1 MSQAV
6 IILEE
11 EPLSNALV
19 KWGAWMAGMVV
30 FVMFLIYF
38 SNYFATNSEECF
50 IAGEYIAHPLQQI
63 KDNRWSRR
71 FSEVDRLTYI

>member
-1 MSQAV
+1 MSHAM
-6 IILEE
+6 ITIEE

-30 FVMFLIYF
+30 FVMVLIYF
-38 SNYFATNSEECF
+38 SNYFATDSYF
-50 IAGEYIAHPLQQI
+50 TIDDVDGGPVQRI

-71 FSEVDRLTYI
+71 FAEVDELTYV